1 MYPLA
6 GHPAREPPMTP
17 PPAMPLPAM
26 ERPTF
31 QSLLQGLPVLGR
43 SGDWHARVT
52 CVVTDSRR
60 IIPGAL
66 FFALPGRRAD
76 GHAFLDDAIA
86 RGAAAIVSGQPV
98 SGLPA
103 VAAAQVADPR
113 RVLAEVARR
122 FHGHPEQA
130 LRLVGVTGTNGKT
143 TVSTLLRHLLQEGGE
158 SWGLVGTV
166 RYHLGRRSIP
176 SFKTTPESAD
186 LAGFFRQMAD
196 AGCAG
201 ACLEVSSHAL
211 HQDRVHGFRFEVAAF
226 TNLTRDHVDYH
237 GDLSSYLDAKTAL
250 FDGRTGEAPGV
261 AVVNV
266 DDPSGRVLAEACR
279 RRGPT
284 LTFGLAA
291 DADLRATDLALDTA
305 GAAFAVRWQGR
316 TQRFTSALPGDYN
329 VSNVLCALAMAAAL
343 GRDPLAL
350 APALASFP
358 GVPGR
363 MERVEAGQAFPVFVD
378 YAHTDDAL
386 RNALRMLRAI
396 TPGRVLCVF
405 GCGGDRDR
413 GKRPAMTRA
422 VADLAHGSW
431 ATADNPRKES
441 LDRIFADMRGDLGP
455 LPTVDFVP
463 DRRDAIGRA
472 LAAARPGDCVV
483 IAGKGHET
491 TQEFADTVVPF
502 DDRQVV
508 REILEARRGA
518 SA

>member
-1 MYPLA
+1 
-6 GHPAREPPMTP
+6 MTP
-17 PPAMPLPAM
+17 PPAPPSAAM

-31 QSLLQGLPVLGR
+31 NALLQGIPVLGR
-43 SGDWHARVT
+43 CGDGSVRITAL
-52 CVVTDSRR
+52 VTDSRR
-60 IIPGAL
+60 IIPGSL
-66 FFALPGRRAD
+66 FFALPGLRTN

-86 RGAAAIVSGQPV
+86 RGAAAVVSGDPV
-98 SGLPA
+98 AGLPA

-122 FHGHPEQA
+122 FHGHPEETLA
-130 LRLVGVTGTNGKT
+130 LAGVTGTNGKT
-143 TVSTLLRHLLQEGGE
+143 TVSTLLRHLLQADG
-158 SWGLVGTV
+158 SQWGLIGTV

-176 SFKTTPESAD
+176 SYKTTPESAD

-211 HQDRVHGFRFEVAAF
+211 HQDRVHGFRFRVAAF
-226 TNLTRDHVDYH
+226 TNLTRDHIDYH
-237 GDLSSYLDAKTAL
+237 GDLAAYLDAKSAL
-250 FDGRTGEAPGV
+250 FDGRNGAVPDV
-261 AVVNV
+261 CVVNV
-266 DDPSGRVLAEACR
+266 DDPAGRVLAEACR
-279 RRGPT
+279 RRGAV
-284 LTFGLAA
+284 LTFGLAP
-291 DADLRATDLALDTA
+291 DADVRAADLVLDTG
-305 GAAFAVRWQGR
+305 GAVFTARHQGR
-316 TQRFTSALPGDYN
+316 AAVFKSALPGDYN

-350 APALASFP
+350 APALAAFP

-363 MERVEAGQAFPVFVD
+363 MERVDAGQPYPVFVD

-386 RNALRMLRAI
+386 RNALRMLRGI
-396 TPGRVLCVF
+396 TPGRVLCGV
-405 GCGGDRDR
+405 GCGGDRAR
-413 GKRPAMTRA
+413 GKRPAMTQA
-422 VADLAHGSW
+422 VADSADLAW

-441 LDRIFADMRGDLGP
+441 LERIFADMRGGLGP
-455 LPTVDFVP
+455 LPRVEFVA

-472 LAAARPGDCVV
+472 LAAAKAGDCVL

-508 REILEARRGA
+508 REILALRRGVA
-518 SA
+518 T

>member
-1 MYPLA
+1 
-6 GHPAREPPMTP
+6 MTP
-17 PPAMPLPAM
+17 PPAQLPPAM

-43 SGDWHARVT
+43 AGDWQARVS

-86 RGAAAIVSGQPV
+86 RGAAAIVTGQSV
-98 SGLPA
+98 TGLPA

-122 FHGHPEQA
+122 FHGHPERA
-130 LRLVGVTGTNGKT
+130 LRLAGVTGTNGKT
-143 TVSTLLRHLLQEGGE
+143 TVSTLLRHLLQDGGE
-158 SWGLVGTV
+158 SWGLIGTV

-211 HQDRVHGFRFEVAAF
+211 HQDRVHGFRFDVAAF
-226 TNLTRDHVDYH
+226 TNLTRDHIDYH
-237 GDLSSYLDAKTAL
+237 GDMSAYLEAKAAL
-250 FDGRTGEAPGV
+250 FDGRNGEVPGV

-284 LTFGLAA
+284 LTFGLSP

-305 GAAFAVRWQGR
+305 GAVFTVRWQGR
-316 TQRFTSALPGDYN
+316 TQRFTSGLAGDYN
-329 VSNVLCALAMAAAL
+329 VANVLCALTMAAAL

-350 APALASFP
+350 APAVAAFP
-358 GVPGR
+358 GVAR
-363 MERVEAGQAFPVFVD
+363 R
-378 YAHTDDAL
+378 L
-386 RNALRMLRAI
+386 

-422 VADLAHGSW
+422 VADLAQLAW

-441 LDRIFADMRGDLGP
+441 LESIFADMRGDLGP
-455 LPTVDFVP
+455 LPGVEFVP
-463 DRRDAIGRA
+463 DRREAIGRA

-508 REILEARRGA
+508 REILAARRGPA
-518 SA
+518 A

>member
-1 MYPLA
+1 
-6 GHPAREPPMTP
+6 MTP
-17 PPAMPLPAM
+17 PPAM

-343 GRDPLAL
+343 GRDSLAL

>member
-1 MYPLA
+1 
-6 GHPAREPPMTP
+6 
-17 PPAMPLPAM
+17 
-26 ERPTF
+26 
-31 QSLLQGLPVLGR
+31 
-43 SGDWHARVT
+43 
-52 CVVTDSRR
+52 
-60 IIPGAL
+60 L

-343 GRDPLAL
+343 GRDSLAL

>member
-1 MYPLA
+1 MM
-6 GHPAREPPMTP
+6 PAS
-17 PPAMPLPAM
+17 M

-31 QSLLQGLPVLGR
+31 NALLQGLPVLGR
-43 SGDWHARVT
+43 TGDGSVRVT
-52 CVVTDSRR
+52 TIVTDSRR
-60 IIPGAL
+60 VIPGAL
-66 FFALPGRRAD
+66 FFALPGLRAN
-76 GHAFLDDAIA
+76 GHAFLDDVIA
-86 RGAAAIVSGQPV
+86 RGAAAIISGEPV
-98 SGLPA
+98 AGLPA

-113 RVLAEVARR
+113 RMLAEVARR
-122 FHGHPEQA
+122 FYGHPEEA

-143 TVSTLLRHLLQEGGE
+143 TVSTLLRHLLQDDG
-158 SWGLVGTV
+158 SQWGLVGTV

-176 SFKTTPESAD
+176 SYKTTPDSAD
-186 LAGFFRQMAD
+186 LAAFFRQMAD

-211 HQDRVHGFRFEVAAF
+211 HQDRVHGFRFQVAAF

-237 GDLSSYLDAKTAL
+237 GDLAAYLDVKTML
-250 FDGRTGEAPGV
+250 FDGRNG
-261 AVVNV
+261 AV
-266 DDPSGRVLAEACR
+266 
-279 RRGPT
+279 
-284 LTFGLAA
+284 LTFGLSP
-291 DADLRATDLALDTA
+291 DADVRATDLALDTGGAVFTVRHA
-305 GAAFAVRWQGR
+305 GRSAVFKS
-316 TQRFTSALPGDYN
+316 TLPGDYN

-350 APALASFP
+350 APALAAFP
-358 GVPGR
+358 GVAGR
-363 MERVEAGQAFPVFVD
+363 MERVAAGQPFPVFVD

-386 RNALRMLRAI
+386 RNALRMLRDI

-413 GKRPAMTRA
+413 GKRPAMTQA
-422 VADLAHGSW
+422 VADLAHLSW
-431 ATADNPRKES
+431 ATADNPRKEP
-441 LDRIFADMRGDLGP
+441 LERIFADMREGLGP
-455 LPTVDFVP
+455 LPSVEFVA

-472 LAAARPGDCVV
+472 LAAAKAGDCVV

-508 REILEARRGA
+508 REILELRRGV

>member
-1 MYPLA
+1 
-6 GHPAREPPMTP
+6 
-17 PPAMPLPAM
+17 M

-343 GRDPLAL
+343 GRDSLAL

>member
-6 GHPAREPPMTP
+6 GPPAREPPMTP

-143 TVSTLLRHLLQEGGE
+143 TVSTLLRHLLQEGGV

-350 APALASFP
+350 APALGSFP

>member
-1 MYPLA
+1 
-6 GHPAREPPMTP
+6 MTP
-17 PPAMPLPAM
+17 PPAMLPPAM

-31 QSLLQGLPVLGR
+31 QSLLQGLPTLGR
-43 SGDWHARVT
+43 TGDWNARVT

-66 FFALPGRRAD
+66 FFALPGLRAD
-76 GHAFLDDAIA
+76 GHGFLDDAIA

-98 SGLPA
+98 GGLPA

-113 RVLAEVARR
+113 RTLAEVARR
-122 FHGHPEQA
+122 FFGQPELA
-130 LRLVGVTGTNGKT
+130 LRLAGVTGTNGKT

-158 SWGLVGTV
+158 AWGLIGTV
-166 RYHLGRRSIP
+166 RYQLGRRSIP

-186 LAGFFRQMAD
+186 LAGFFRQMVD
-196 AGCAG
+196 AGCVG

-211 HQDRVHGFRFEVAAF
+211 HQDRVHGFRFAVAAF

-237 GDLSSYLDAKTAL
+237 GDLAAYLDAKTML
-250 FDGRTGEAPGV
+250 FDGRNGEVPGV
-261 AVVNV
+261 CVVNV
-266 DDPSGRVLAEACR
+266 DDPAGRVLAEACR

-284 LTFGLAA
+284 LTFGVAP
-291 DADLRATDLALDTA
+291 DADLRATDLALDTD
-305 GAAFAVRWQGR
+305 GAVFTVRWQGR
-316 TQRFTSALPGDYN
+316 TRRFTSALPGDYN

-350 APALASFP
+350 APAVAAFP
-358 GVPGR
+358 GVAGR
-363 MERVEAGQAFPVFVD
+363 MERVAAGQPFPVFVD

-386 RNALRMLRAI
+386 RNALRMLRGI

-422 VADLAHGSW
+422 VAELAQLAW

-441 LDRIFADMRGDLGP
+441 LDRIFADMRGDLGA
-455 LPTVDFVP
+455 LPNVAFVP
-463 DRRDAIGRA
+463 DRREAIGRA

>member
-1 MYPLA
+1 
-6 GHPAREPPMTP
+6 
-17 PPAMPLPAM
+17 M

>member
-1 MYPLA
+1 
-6 GHPAREPPMTP
+6 MTP
-17 PPAMPLPAM
+17 PPSMPLPAM

-491 TQEFADTVVPF
+491 SQEFADTVVPF

>member
-1 MYPLA
+1 
-6 GHPAREPPMTP
+6 MTP
-17 PPAMPLPAM
+17 PPAMTPPAM

-43 SGDWHARVT
+43 AGDWQARVS

-86 RGAAAIVSGQPV
+86 RGAAAIVTGQPV
-98 SGLPA
+98 TGLPA

-122 FHGHPEQA
+122 FHGHPERG
-130 LRLVGVTGTNGKT
+130 LRLAGVTGTNGKT
-143 TVSTLLRHLLQEGGE
+143 TVSTLLRHLLQDGGE
-158 SWGLVGTV
+158 SWGLIGTV

-186 LAGFFRQMAD
+186 LAAFFRQMAD

-211 HQDRVHGFRFEVAAF
+211 HQDRVHGFRFAVAAF
-226 TNLTRDHVDYH
+226 TNLTRDHIDYH
-237 GDLSSYLDAKTAL
+237 GDVSAYLEAKTAL
-250 FDGRTGEAPGV
+250 FDGRNGELPGV

-284 LTFGLAA
+284 LTFGLAP

-305 GAAFAVRWQGR
+305 GAVFAVRWQGR
-316 TQRFTSALPGDYN
+316 SQRLTSALPGDYN
-329 VSNVLCALAMAAAL
+329 VANVLCALAMAAAL

-350 APALASFP
+350 APAVAAFP

-363 MERVEAGQAFPVFVD
+363 MERVEAGQPFPVFVD

-422 VADLAHGSW
+422 VADLAQLAW

-455 LPTVDFVP
+455 LPGVEFVP

-508 REILEARRGA
+508 REILALRRGPA
-518 SA
+518 A